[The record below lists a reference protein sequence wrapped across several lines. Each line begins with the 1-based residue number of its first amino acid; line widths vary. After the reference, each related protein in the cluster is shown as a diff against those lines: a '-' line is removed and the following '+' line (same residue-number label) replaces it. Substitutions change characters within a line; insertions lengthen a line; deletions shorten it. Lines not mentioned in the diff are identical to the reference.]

1 MKLWNKSIKQSIWFL
16 TWVWVISLAGI
27 SQAEVLDRVI
37 AKVNDEIITL
47 SEVQERTVR
56 ELGRL
61 RSIEN
66 ENIPVVEDIM
76 RKVLNRMIEDILIL
90 GQGKKIGITISDD
103 RVLAAL
109 DEIKNTNSLTDE
121 ELIAMLE
128 AESQTLEEYKD
139 TIRDQILLSKV
150 ISIEIKNRIVVSEKQ
165 ILRYYENNKKE
176 FWQAGKVKASHI
188 LFLMDETLTQTEKNT
203 KEALAEK
210 VLQKIRE
217 GVDFVDL
224 AKAYS
229 EDVSADS
236 GGDLGELERGKMVPE
251 LERVVFSMRE
261 GEVSGIVR
269 SPYGLHIIKV
279 NQISPGRTIGLED
292 VRSQIVNAERLKRFE
307 KAFDD
312 YVAKLKENAFIEN
325 YLQLAKKSAPIDS
338 KSIRKNSNRRQGE
351 KYKISNIL
359 PPLKLNSGLKKAP
372 SDPQVPESSVLAGNK
387 KSVEEP
393 SDLMALEKRLREIK
407 KMRVGNI
414 ISEEEYQQQKRKILE
429 AL

>member
-1 MKLWNKSIKQSIWFL
+1 M
-16 TWVWVISLAGI
+16 
-27 SQAEVLDRVI
+27 DRVI

-47 SEVQERTVR
+47 SEVQERTVT

-90 GQGKKIGITISDD
+90 GQGKKIGITVSDD

-150 ISIEIKNRIVVSEKQ
+150 ISIEIKNRIVVSKKQ

-292 VRSQIVNAERLKRFE
+292 VRSQIVNAQRLKRFE

-312 YVAKLKENAFIEN
+312 YVAKLKKNAFIEN
-325 YLQLAKKSAPIDS
+325 YLQLAEKSVPKDS
-338 KSIRKNSNRRQGE
+338 KLIRKNSNRRQGE

-372 SDPQVPESSVLAGNK
+372 SDPQVPASSVLAGNK

-407 KMRVGNI
+407 KMRAGNI

>member
-1 MKLWNKSIKQSIWFL
+1 M
-16 TWVWVISLAGI
+16 
-27 SQAEVLDRVI
+27 DRVI

>member
-16 TWVWVISLAGI
+16 SWAWVISLGGI
-27 SQAEVLDRVI
+27 SHAEVLDRVI

-47 SEVQERTVR
+47 SEVQERTDR

-150 ISIEIKNRIVVSEKQ
+150 ISFEIKNRIVVSEKQ

-338 KSIRKNSNRRQGE
+338 KSIRKNSNRRQGK

>member
-1 MKLWNKSIKQSIWFL
+1 M
-16 TWVWVISLAGI
+16 
-27 SQAEVLDRVI
+27 DRVI

-47 SEVQERTVR
+47 SEVQERTVT

-61 RSIEN
+61 RSKGN

-90 GQGKKIGITISDD
+90 GQGKKIGIAVSDD

-150 ISIEIKNRIVVSEKQ
+150 ISIEIKNRIVVSKKQ

-188 LFLMDETLTQTEKNT
+188 LFLMDETLTPTEKNA

-292 VRSQIVNAERLKRFE
+292 VRSQIVNAQRLKRFE

-312 YVAKLKENAFIEN
+312 YVAKLKKNAFIEN
-325 YLQLAKKSAPIDS
+325 YLQLATKSAPIDS
-338 KSIRKNSNRRQGE
+338 KPIRKNSNRRQGK

-372 SDPQVPESSVLAGNK
+372 SDPQVPEPSVLAGNK
-387 KSVEEP
+387 KNVEEP
-393 SDLMALEKRLREIK
+393 SGLMALEKRLREIK
-407 KMRVGNI
+407 KMRADNI

>member
-16 TWVWVISLAGI
+16 SWAWVISLGGI
-27 SQAEVLDRVI
+27 SHAEVLDRVI
-37 AKVNDEIITL
+37 AKVNDKIITL

>member
-1 MKLWNKSIKQSIWFL
+1 M
-16 TWVWVISLAGI
+16 
-27 SQAEVLDRVI
+27 DRVI

-47 SEVQERTVR
+47 SEVQERTVT

-61 RSIEN
+61 RSKGN

-90 GQGKKIGITISDD
+90 GQGKKIGIAVSDD

-150 ISIEIKNRIVVSEKQ
+150 ISIEIKNRIVVSKKQ

-188 LFLMDETLTQTEKNT
+188 LFLMDETLTPTEKNA

-292 VRSQIVNAERLKRFE
+292 VRSQIVNAQRLKRFE

-312 YVAKLKENAFIEN
+312 YVAKLKKNAFIEN
-325 YLQLAKKSAPIDS
+325 YLQLATKSAPIDS
-338 KSIRKNSNRRQGE
+338 KPIRKNSNRRQGE

>member
-1 MKLWNKSIKQSIWFL
+1 M
-16 TWVWVISLAGI
+16 
-27 SQAEVLDRVI
+27 DRVI

-47 SEVQERTVR
+47 SEVQERTVT

-61 RSIEN
+61 RSKGN

-90 GQGKKIGITISDD
+90 GQGKKIGIAVSDD

-150 ISIEIKNRIVVSEKQ
+150 ISIEIKNRIVVSKKQ

-188 LFLMDETLTQTEKNT
+188 LFLMDETLTPTEKNA

-292 VRSQIVNAERLKRFE
+292 VRSQIVNAQRLKRFE

-312 YVAKLKENAFIEN
+312 YVAKLKKNAFIEN

-338 KSIRKNSNRRQGE
+338 KSIRKNSNRRQGK

-372 SDPQVPESSVLAGNK
+372 SDPQVPEPSVLAGNK
-387 KSVEEP
+387 KNVEEP
-393 SDLMALEKRLREIK
+393 SGLMALEKRLREIK
-407 KMRVGNI
+407 KMRADNI

>member
-16 TWVWVISLAGI
+16 SWAWVISLGGI
-27 SQAEVLDRVI
+27 SHAEVLDRVI

-47 SEVQERTVR
+47 SAVQERTVT
-56 ELGRL
+56 EMGRL

-90 GQGKKIGITISDD
+90 GQGKKIGIAVSDD

-338 KSIRKNSNRRQGE
+338 KSIRKNSNRRQGK

>member
-16 TWVWVISLAGI
+16 SWAWVISLGGI
-27 SQAEVLDRVI
+27 SHAEVLDRVI

-292 VRSQIVNAERLKRFE
+292 VRSQIVNAQRLKRFE

-338 KSIRKNSNRRQGE
+338 KSIRKNSNRRQGK
-351 KYKISNIL
+351 KYEISNIL

>member
-16 TWVWVISLAGI
+16 SWAWVISLGGI
-27 SQAEVLDRVI
+27 SHAEVLDRVI

>member
-16 TWVWVISLAGI
+16 SWAWVISLGGI
-27 SQAEVLDRVI
+27 SHAEVLDRVI

-292 VRSQIVNAERLKRFE
+292 VRSQIVNAQRLKRFE

-338 KSIRKNSNRRQGE
+338 KSIRKNSNRRQGK

>member
-16 TWVWVISLAGI
+16 SWAWVISLGGI
-27 SQAEVLDRVI
+27 SHAEVLDRVI

-338 KSIRKNSNRRQGE
+338 KSIRKNSNRRQGK

>member
-1 MKLWNKSIKQSIWFL
+1 M
-16 TWVWVISLAGI
+16 
-27 SQAEVLDRVI
+27 DRVI

-47 SEVQERTVR
+47 SEVQERTDR

-150 ISIEIKNRIVVSEKQ
+150 ISFEIKNRIVVSEKQ

-188 LFLMDETLTQTEKNT
+188 LFLMDETLTPTEKNA

-292 VRSQIVNAERLKRFE
+292 VRSQIVNAQRLKRFE

-338 KSIRKNSNRRQGE
+338 KSIRKNSNRRQGK

>member
-16 TWVWVISLAGI
+16 SWAWVISLGGI
-27 SQAEVLDRVI
+27 SHAEVLDRVI

-109 DEIKNTNSLTDE
+109 DEVKNTNSLTDE